1 MADILSWS
9 PNNKGVYKVLSII
22 ERRKMVEYK
31 PITEQAINGIFDLKT
46 FSSEIDGKETTLSF
60 ELERLSGNED
70 EWKKV
75 INQKRLE
82 SAREKLRRVV
92 ER

>member
-1 MADILSWS
+1 
-9 PNNKGVYKVLSII
+9 
-22 ERRKMVEYK
+22 MVEYK